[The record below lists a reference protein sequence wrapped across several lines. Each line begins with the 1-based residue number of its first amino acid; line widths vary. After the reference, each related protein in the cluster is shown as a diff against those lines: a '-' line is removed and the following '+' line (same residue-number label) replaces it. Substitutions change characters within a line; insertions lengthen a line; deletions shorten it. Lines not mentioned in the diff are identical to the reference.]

1 MATRGQSSP
10 GTAKPI
16 SNISNKLVFFHLLM
30 SLVLEN
36 VSVVNWSLNIKS
48 KFSVIPFWWCFACVY
63 RQFPPHQLSAL
74 FRYLIE
80 YNEHRYEWIP
90 EWGLLWGGRREV
102 SSSDPS
108 SDGAGESGRICHCA
122 WTPEMMKFKIP
133 VLWLRLNL
141 GAQPRTRLI
150 PHCRIIG
157 PG

>member
-1 MATRGQSSP
+1 MATRGQSYP
-10 GTAKPI
+10 WTAKPI
-16 SNISNKLVFFHLLM
+16 SNISDKLVFFSPLD
-30 SLVLEN
+30 VTC
-36 VSVVNWSLNIKS
+36 VGKCVCGQRSLNIKS
-48 KFSVIPFWWCFACVY
+48 KFSVIAFSSCFACVY
-63 RQFPPHQLSAL
+63 RQFPPHALSAL

-90 EWGLLWGGRREV
+90 EWVLLWGGRREV

-122 WTPEMMKFKIP
+122 RTPEMMKFKIP

-141 GAQPRTRLI
+141 GAQPRTGLI